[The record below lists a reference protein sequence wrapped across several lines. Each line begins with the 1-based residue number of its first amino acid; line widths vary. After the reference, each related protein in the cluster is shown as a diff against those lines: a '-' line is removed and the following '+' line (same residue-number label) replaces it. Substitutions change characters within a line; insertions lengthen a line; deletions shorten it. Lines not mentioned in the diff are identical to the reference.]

1 LSYQS
6 RPDSMRREVS
16 RWLRIGRDRDRR
28 KRGRKTLVPNCIYI
42 VGSHP
47 AMARKIRLHRSHRLL
62 CRIGVV
68 VVVVV
73 VAVAAAAPGNR
84 QDLSTVR
91 ERERDETRLRIHCCG
106 NGSVQT
112 PRGYQGQPSPPK

>member
-1 LSYQS
+1 
-6 RPDSMRREVS
+6 
-16 RWLRIGRDRDRR
+16 
-28 KRGRKTLVPNCIYI
+28 
-42 VGSHP
+42 
-47 AMARKIRLHRSHRLL
+47 MARKIRLHRSHRLL

-73 VAVAAAAPGNR
+73 AAVAAAAPGNR

-112 PRGYQGQPSPPK
+112 PRGYQGQPPPPKIKKKTTVRNFKVKNEKQKHAAGTKILK

>member
-1 LSYQS
+1 MS
-6 RPDSMRREVS
+6 
-16 RWLRIGRDRDRR
+16 
-28 KRGRKTLVPNCIYI
+28 VPNCIYI

-73 VAVAAAAPGNR
+73 AAAPGNR

-91 ERERDETRLRIHCCG
+91 DETEIKDPLLW
-106 NGSVQT
+106 
-112 PRGYQGQPSPPK
+112 